1 MAKGLL
7 FALVRKGSK
16 LNYLDD
22 GNNLQCDKRKRKQ
35 SNENCKAQSNV
46 NVQGGVIKN
55 GNYGA
60 RNSSEQFETS
70 TEKSDSKRKGRKLF
84 DLTLQKL
91 SKGCKSSPACVN
103 NGTISPQSTA
113 KQRDTPRPGHPGK
126 AMVVP
131 SVASGYFVHETSN
144 TSRREATLKM
154 QENELVI
161 PRIAVTDRNVGY
173 FTPSKTVETNR
184 PCVHYSRYSSLP
196 QFRVDERR
204 KRPAWTKDESSS
216 QFSGFTNQRASVEPQ
231 ISKAEAEPSNIGGL
245 FIEAIPI
252 STSPSLSRKNR
263 GSANSLRSQCSQT
276 NRSDIISVSFLD
288 RCWKGDSSFDTKNC
302 LIKRASSWSRG
313 DEKSLG
319 LSDERQNSRKI
330 NVFLPTL

>member
-35 SNENCKAQSNV
+35 SNENCKAHSKV
-46 NVQGGVIKN
+46 NRQGGVIKN
-55 GNYGA
+55 GDHGA
-60 RNSSEQFETS
+60 RKSSEQFETS
-70 TEKSDSKRKGRKLF
+70 SEKSDSKRRGRKLF

-91 SKGCKSSPACVN
+91 SKGCKSSPVCVN
-103 NGTISPQSTA
+103 NGTISPQGTG
-113 KQRDTPRPGHPGK
+113 KQRDTPKPGHPGK

-144 TSRREATLKM
+144 NNRKEATLKM
-154 QENELVI
+154 QENELLI
-161 PRIAVTDRNVGY
+161 PRIAVTDHKVGY
-173 FTPSKTVETNR
+173 FTPSGKTVETNR
-184 PCVHYSRYSSLP
+184 PCIHYSRYSSLP
-196 QFRVDERR
+196 QLRVDERR

-231 ISKAEAEPSNIGGL
+231 ISKVEAEPSGL

-252 STSPSLSRKNR
+252 SASPSTSRKNQ

-276 NRSDIISVSFLD
+276 NRSDIISVSYLD

-319 LSDERQNSRKI
+319 LTDERQNSRKI
-330 NVFLPTL
+330 NIFLPTL

>member
-35 SNENCKAQSNV
+35 SNENCKAHSKV
-46 NVQGGVIKN
+46 NGQGGVIKN
-55 GNYGA
+55 GNHGA
-60 RNSSEQFETS
+60 RKSLEQFETS
-70 TEKSDSKRKGRKLF
+70 SEKSDSKRRGRKLF

-91 SKGCKSSPACVN
+91 SKGCKSSPVCVI
-103 NGTISPQSTA
+103 NGTISPQGTGIR
-113 KQRDTPRPGHPGK
+113 RDTPKPGHPGK

-144 TSRREATLKM
+144 NNRKEATLKM
-154 QENELVI
+154 QENELLI
-161 PRIAVTDRNVGY
+161 PRIAVTDHNMGY
-173 FTPSKTVETNR
+173 FTPSGKTVETNR
-184 PCVHYSRYSSLP
+184 PCIHYSRNSSLP
-196 QFRVDERR
+196 QLRVDERR
-204 KRPAWTKDESSS
+204 KRPALTKDESSS

-231 ISKAEAEPSNIGGL
+231 ISKVEAEPSGL

-252 STSPSLSRKNR
+252 SASPSTSRKNQ

-276 NRSDIISVSFLD
+276 NRSDIISVSLLD

-313 DEKSLG
+313 DEKRLG
-319 LSDERQNSRKI
+319 LTDERQNSRKI
-330 NVFLPTL
+330 NIFLPTL